1 MSVPYAWLDLVHDRG
16 RTTIAALG
24 VAFAVL
30 LILMQLGFYGSVGRT
45 AVLVLENLRFD
56 LLVCSRHYRFLTSPG
71 SVPADR
77 LAQARAVPGVEAVLP
92 LDLVFVPWRTEAAGL
107 GRSRAMM
114 VIGVDP
120 DLPGLDL
127 ERVGADA
134 AALAEPDQVLIDRAS
149 RPEFGPQT
157 PGSRARAGGAWV
169 TIAGSFEMGTG
180 FGADGAIL
188 VARRGLARLLPA
200 LPADQVSFGLVRLA
214 PGSDPEE
221 VARQLQNRLPPDVRV
236 VSRSRLTRGER
247 HHWIVK
253 TSVGVIF
260 GMGVLTSL
268 VVGMAIVSQVLGN
281 KVAHHY
287 REFATMKALGYTQRS
302 ISGMVLLQ
310 SAAIALIGYLPGLLV
325 ACLAYILTEHLA
337 HIPMRLGGWEAGLV
351 LLLAIGMCT
360 TAAFTALRKVA
371 RAAPADLF

>member
-16 RTTIAALG
+16 RSTIAALG

-45 AVLVLENLRFD
+45 AVLVLENMHFD
-56 LLVCSRHYRFLTSPG
+56 LLICSRHYRFLTSPG
-71 SVPADR
+71 SVAVDR
-77 LAQARAVPGVEAVLP
+77 LAQARAVPGVDAVLP
-92 LDLVFVPWRTEAAGL
+92 LDLTFVPWRTEAEGL

-120 DLPGLDL
+120 ELPGLDL
-127 ERVGADA
+127 DRIGAQA
-134 AALAEPDQVLIDRAS
+134 ALLAEPDQVLIDRAS

-157 PGSRARAGGAWV
+157 PGSRAQAGSRWV

-180 FGADGAIL
+180 FGADGAIVASRRNVSRL
-188 VARRGLARLLPA
+188 VPA

-214 PGSDPEE
+214 PGTDAED
-221 VARQLQNRLPPDVRV
+221 VARHLRERLPADVRIV
-236 VSRSRLTRGER
+236 PRDRLARGER

-287 REFATMKALGYTQRS
+287 REFATMKALGYSQRS
-302 ISGMVLLQ
+302 ISTLVLVQ
-310 SAAIALIGYLPGLLV
+310 AVALAVIGYLPGLLV
-325 ACLAYILTEHLA
+325 ASLAYLVTEKMA
-337 HIPMRLGGWEAGLV
+337 HIPMRLGVLEAGV
-351 LLLAIGMCT
+351 VFLLAIGMCT